1 MCCCCDLKR
10 RDFVGL
16 VMSAA
21 GGSPLLAATLAS
33 GQDRPSVKNAW
44 DPDRPFTTSA
54 KPLRVQPVLVYYVP
68 VQKEAASWK
77 SWGGVQT
84 EERAAEEVNRIKQ
97 ELKWVSANA
106 GFAIEVLPLVKIAS
120 IEQAAGIRN
129 PEGGVTLIYAAA
141 GPGPLLRAC
150 IPAAGDAII
159 FVRHRSGPV
168 SKYYETLS
176 VRYLR
181 SDRPQPP
188 PANPAEAPRLSVHD
202 VVVDDLGELIWRLR
216 ALYGVRNFLGARILA
231 LGGPMGKY
239 APEAPQVAKERFKL
253 DVVEVSYDDV
263 GKRIRS
269 ALKEPARVGQAERS
283 TERYLRLPGTTL
295 ETHRK
300 FVVNAF
306 VLYGIVKE
314 LIEEHRAAAFTIN
327 QCMGTILPIAETTAC
342 LTLSLLNDEGVP
354 AFCESDFVI
363 IPAGILLRY
372 IAGRP
377 VFLHNSTFPHKGIV
391 TCAHC
396 TAPRRMNAVRYEPA
410 RVLTHFESDFG
421 AAPKVE
427 IPKGQEVTFIDPEYA
442 TCRWVGI
449 KGIVE
454 SNPFFEICRSQ
465 QDVRIQRDWK
475 KLLNEVRDSHW
486 VMVYGDY
493 LNEIGYAAPRIGV
506 NWDTV

>member
-1 MCCCCDLKR
+1 MCCRDLKR
-10 RDFVGL
+10 REFVEL
-16 VMSAA
+16 MMTTA
-21 GGSPLLAATLAS
+21 GGSPLLASTLAS
-33 GQDRPSVKNAW
+33 SQDRPPARNPW
-44 DPDRPFTTSA
+44 DPDRPFSTSG
-54 KPLRVQPVLVYYVP
+54 KTLRVQPVLIYYVP
-68 VQKEAASWK
+68 TPKEAASWK

-84 EERAAEEVNRIKQ
+84 EETAAEEVNRIGQ
-97 ELKWVSANA
+97 ELKRVTATA
-106 GFAIEVLPLVKIAS
+106 GFPLEVLPLVKVAS
-120 IEQAAGIRN
+120 VEQAAAIRH
-129 PEGGVTLIYAAA
+129 PEGAVTIIYAAA

-150 IPAAGDAII
+150 IPPAGDAII

-181 SDRPQPP
+181 SNRPP
-188 PANPAEAPRLSVHD
+188 PPPLNSAETQRLSVQD
-202 VVVDDLGELIWRLR
+202 VVVDDLDDLVWRLR

-239 APEAPQVAKERFKL
+239 APEAPQVARERFKL
-253 DVVEVSYDDV
+253 DIVEVRYDDV

-269 ALKEPARVGQAERS
+269 ALKEPGRLAQAERS
-283 TERYLRLPGTTL
+283 TDRYLRLPGTTL
-295 ETHRK
+295 ETNRK

-306 VLYGIVKE
+306 VLYGIIKE
-314 LIEEHRAAAFTIN
+314 LMEEHHAAAFTIN

-342 LTLSLLNDEGVP
+342 LPLSLLNDEGVP

-377 VFLHNSTFPHKGIV
+377 VFLHNSTFPHNGIV

-396 TAPRRMNAVRYEPA
+396 TAPRRMNSVRYEPA
-410 RVLTHFESDFG
+410 RVLTHFESDYG

-449 KGIVE
+449 KGVVE
-454 SNPFFEICRSQ
+454 SNPFYEICRSQ
-465 QDVRIQRDWK
+465 QEVRIQRDWK

-486 VMVYGDY
+486 VMVYGDF

-506 NWDTV
+506 TWDTV